1 MPGKLDEMDLF
12 LNVYDWLKP
21 EAIDNLNR
29 PTKKMTEIEEVAMS
43 PHKENF
49 QRRQILI
56 DFIKLL
62 KRSSINTSQ
71 SSPEKLKRAR
81 KSTNSFS

>member
-12 LNVYDWLKP
+12 LNVYDRLKP

-29 PTKKMTEIEEVAMS
+29 PTKKINEIEEVAMS

-49 QRRQILI
+49 QRR
-56 DFIKLL
+56 
-62 KRSSINTSQ
+62 
-71 SSPEKLKRAR
+71 
-81 KSTNSFS
+81 